1 MYCIILLLYCIILL
15 LHCIILVTLLLPLH
29 IQSDSRLLAL
39 EGKLSLLKGD
49 QKKSLEQFQQQIQDY
64 IATKVDLLSQKPSHF
79 GCSGRSQNVATPSGC
94 CTSRTKSASLSP
106 AATFKPPPSPL
117 LCAKSTSGGVNSQP
131 PKDTHSQTYSPGS
144 HPDDKTKG
152 ACFSSIGEATRCQQ
166 TRLVTGGL
174 EVFNMTESPST
185 NPAPYSASQP
195 LGRKAAASRR
205 RKQTS
210 ASSQP
215 GRKRRTRAS
224 TREQSP
230 KCKVPRYSPLV
241 HLVGDRPCC
250 VSPHQIT
257 SCLRSVRKE
266 SPCNK
271 PSPVNALDDSLYSS
285 VGTPDTNHPTSASS
299 GAGASC
305 ESSCSWSGTAFASW
319 RVRVCMV
326 CQWKCACAHA
336 CLYQMFDSCVCV
348 RASLCAP
355 VRTVYIFTAV

>member
-1 MYCIILLLYCIILL
+1 MYCIILLIYFIILL
-15 LHCIILVTLLLPLH
+15 LHCISILLNCTILVTLLLPLRL
-29 IQSDSRLLAL
+29 QSDSRLLAL

-64 IATKVDLLSQKPSHF
+64 IATKVDLLSQKASHF
-79 GCSGRSQNVATPSGC
+79 GCSGRSQTVATPSGR

-106 AATFKPPPSPL
+106 AAKFKPPPSPL
-117 LCAKSTSGGVNSQP
+117 LCAKSTSGGVNS

-144 HPDDKTKG
+144 HPDCEAKG
-152 ACFSSIGEATRCQQ
+152 ACFSSIEGTTRCQQ

-205 RKQTS
+205 RKQAS
-210 ASSQP
+210 SSSQP

-224 TREQSP
+224 TREQAP

-266 SPCNK
+266 ESTCNK

-285 VGTPDTNHPTSASS
+285 VGTPDTSNPTSASS
-299 GAGASC
+299 VAGASF
-305 ESSCSWSGTAFASW
+305 ESSCNWSGTSLTSW

-336 CLYQMFDSCVCV
+336 CLYQQFVSCVCT
-348 RASLCAP
+348 CAC
-355 VRTVYIFTAV
+355 VHACVYT